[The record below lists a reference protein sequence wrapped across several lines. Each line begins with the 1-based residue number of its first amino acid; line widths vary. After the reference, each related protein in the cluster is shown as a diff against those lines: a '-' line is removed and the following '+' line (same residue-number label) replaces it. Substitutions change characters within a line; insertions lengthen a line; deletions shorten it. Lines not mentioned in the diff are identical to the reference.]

1 MKLVLTEEEQFLKDT
16 AKNFA
21 EERSPITHF
30 RALRDN
36 NDPLLW
42 DKGLW
47 NEMTKLGWPGILI
60 PEDYG
65 GSNFGIT
72 GISVILNECAK
83 TLTPSPL
90 FATGVIGAY
99 SITNYGTE
107 KQKEYYLPKIAS
119 GELTTALAVDES
131 SHHNPANTEIFA
143 KKEGSNFLVNG
154 KKTFVIDG
162 ASADLIILLART
174 SGDKGD
180 MTGLTLF
187 LVDANSNGFE
197 TTKLDMADS
206 RNYSNI
212 NFNNVE
218 ISDSNI
224 LGDLETGGEI
234 IENVL
239 DIGRIAMASEML
251 GNAEAAFETT
261 IDYLKQRKQFGV
273 LIGSFQALQHRAAEM
288 FCEIELTKSSVM
300 GAMKAADERSNELQ
314 RLSSLAKTMAGET
327 LHLVSNEAVQ
337 MHGGIGVTDEYDIG
351 FFLKRARVT
360 EQIFGSSK
368 YHTERYANLS
378 GF

>member
-21 EERSPITHF
+21 DERSPITHF

-42 DKGLW
+42 DKDLW
-47 NEMTKLGWPGILI
+47 SEMTKLGWPGILI
-60 PEDYG
+60 PEEYG
-65 GSNFGIT
+65 GSNFGVT

-107 KQKEYYLPKIAS
+107 KQKEFYLPKIAS
-119 GELTTALAVDES
+119 GELTTALAIDES
-131 SHHNPANTEIFA
+131 SHHNPADTEIIA
-143 KKEGSNFLVNG
+143 KKEGSSFIING

-174 SGDKGD
+174 SGIKGD

-187 LVDANSNGFE
+187 LVDANSNGVDRI
-197 TTKLDMADS
+197 KLDMADS
-206 RNYSNI
+206 RNYANI
-212 NFNNVE
+212 NFKNVE
-218 ISDSNI
+218 ISDSDI
-224 LGDLETGGEI
+224 LGDLETGGET
-234 IENVL
+234 IENIL

-261 IDYLKQRKQFGV
+261 LDYLKQRKQFGA

-300 GAMKAADERSNELQ
+300 GAMKAADEGSNELQ

-351 FFLKRARVT
+351 FFLKRARVA